1 MSDCGRYLITRT
13 QQDCRDNLV
22 YFTDLEAL
30 SGPIAGPLPLTQIIY
45 KLENDYEVSLYSSFK
60 SKYETTNFSEYVLYP
75 KFKVLVARNLKT
87 FRIIDV
93 FKGSHSHE

>member
-30 SGPIAGPLPLTQIIY
+30 SAPIAGPLPLTQIIY
-45 KLENDYEVSLYSSFK
+45 KLENDYEVSLNCSSTF
-60 SKYETTNFSEYVLYP
+60 KYETPNFSEYNLCP
-75 KFKVLVARNLKT
+75 EFKVLIARNLKVILDNWR
-87 FRIIDV
+87 FQRV
-93 FKGSHSHE
+93 S